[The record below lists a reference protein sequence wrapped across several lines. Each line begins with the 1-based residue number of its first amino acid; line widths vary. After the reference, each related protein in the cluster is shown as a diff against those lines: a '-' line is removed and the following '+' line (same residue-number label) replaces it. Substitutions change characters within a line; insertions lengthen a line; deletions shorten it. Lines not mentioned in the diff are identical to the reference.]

1 MKASE
6 IVDKLKSV
14 LLSAEEPQAEPAVEQ
29 EEQVELSV
37 EEVEVQEEVVLAEGE
52 ETPEGE
58 AEAPVEE
65 APEQEAAYVTKDEFE
80 AALAEMKAMYEA
92 IVEKMGSEAME
103 TEIPAEELS
112 AQEPE
117 QVDLSAEEPAAEP
130 IAHSPEV
137 ESSEKMNFFKQNKPR
152 NTMSVVY
159 EKMFNK

>member
-52 ETPEGE
+52 EAPEGE

-65 APEQEAAYVTKDEFE
+65 APEQEMAYVTKDEFE

-103 TEIPAEELS
+103 TEVPAEELS
-112 AQEPE
+112 KEE

-130 IAHSPEV
+130 LAHSPEV
-137 ESSEKMNFFKQNKPR
+137 DAAPKANFFKSAKPR

>member
-14 LLSAEEPQAEPAVEQ
+14 LLAAEEPQA

-37 EEVEVQEEVVLAEGE
+37 EDVEVKDEVVLAEGE
-52 ETPEGE
+52 EAPEGE
-58 AEAPVEE
+58 APAEE
-65 APEQEAAYVTKDEFE
+65 APEQEEPAYVTKDEFE

-92 IVEKMGSEAME
+92 MVEKMGSDEME
-103 TEIPAEELS
+103 TEIPSEELS

>member
-37 EEVEVQEEVVLAEGE
+37 EEIEVQEEVVLAEGE
-52 ETPEGE
+52 EP
-58 AEAPVEE
+58 AEE
-65 APEQEAAYVTKDEFE
+65 APSQEMAYVTKEEFE
-80 AALAEMKAMYEA
+80 SGMAQMKAMYEA
-92 IVEKMGSEAME
+92 IIEKMGSEEME
-103 TEIPAEELS
+103 AEVPAELS
-112 AQEPE
+112 EQKEEAPE

-130 IAHSPEV
+130 LTHSPE
-137 ESSEKMNFFKQNKPR
+137 SEATEKPAFFSGIKPR